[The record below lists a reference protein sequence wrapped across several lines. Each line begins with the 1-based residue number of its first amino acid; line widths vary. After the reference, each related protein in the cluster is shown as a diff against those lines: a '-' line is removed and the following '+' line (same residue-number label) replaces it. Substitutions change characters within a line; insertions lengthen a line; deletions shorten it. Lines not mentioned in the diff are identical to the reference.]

1 MGVEKKNFIEIMYF
15 HYLTYMAR
23 LICKNPCPGGH
34 EIYNLGR
41 PVLCHRYYILIAG
54 PISKQRTFFT
64 LWSMFQKFGS
74 EDLITLMIRC
84 NVICKVEKPQMAILA
99 LMGIYYIAQ
108 LPYPSQC
115 SLALLFTQ
123 SEVLKDKGHEED
135 LPFMRKATKVS
146 EKIQSAG

>member
-1 MGVEKKNFIEIMYF
+1 
-15 HYLTYMAR
+15 
-23 LICKNPCPGGH
+23 
-34 EIYNLGR
+34 
-41 PVLCHRYYILIAG
+41 
-54 PISKQRTFFT
+54 
-64 LWSMFQKFGS
+64 MFQKFGS

-99 LMGIYYIAQ
+99 LMGIYYMAQ

-135 LPFMRKATKVS
+135 LPFMRKATEVS
-146 EKIQSAG
+146 EKIQSDESDIFE